1 MTIQLHPEAAKRF
14 DELGEQLL
22 IKVAP
27 EPPVLKIE
35 GRFRPEIH
43 PVMHIPQQDIIGD
56 VGVTQSIVDG
66 TGEEVGR
73 FFRNTVPRI
82 GLIGDGF
89 RALGDLS
96 ERFQRHGDLRE
107 VATFEFI
114 RDVVFE
120 WVEFTNKHQPV
131 GALSAYVSKRIND
144 EIKEFEIWV
153 PLFQTYLESTIPMGP
168 VILRKITREMMDE
181 AEAKVKVPNAETAA
195 AVRLAFA
202 RDRSAVQGCAAVVV
216 RIRAEQNKAIDTSR
230 QHAEVAAALLRFLS
244 PANWTPKLRSHCVP
258 LGSEN
263 VRRCAELFIENDSIK
278 TYSRG
283 VLDSTQ
289 PWVLSNS
296 YLAQFPKLLD
306 RLSALWRENKRSP
319 FQQDLYDVLLV
330 YSRNSL
336 AIEPADKLIYILV
349 ALESILLRNESE
361 PIGQNVSE
369 RLAFL
374 CANSLAARRATVA
387 NAKEVYRLR
396 SAFVHHGQS
405 IKDVE
410 ALSTFALNAWTC
422 FYNLIMT
429 SEHYQTKDDLIVA
442 IENRKLS

>member
-14 DELGEQLL
+14 DELGKQLL
-22 IKVAP
+22 VKVVP
-27 EPPVLKIE
+27 EPPLSRIQE
-35 GRFRPEIH
+35 TFRPDIH
-43 PVMHIPQQDIIGD
+43 PVMHIPQHDIIGG
-56 VGVTQSIVDG
+56 VGVTQSMIDG

-73 FFRNTVPRI
+73 FFRNTIPKI

-89 RALGDLS
+89 RALKDLS
-96 ERFQRHGDLRE
+96 ERFQTHGDLRD
-107 VATFEFI
+107 VASFGFI
-114 RDVVFE
+114 RDAAFD
-120 WVEFTNKHQPV
+120 WIEFTHKGQPV
-131 GALSAYVSKRIND
+131 GTLSEYISKRVNG
-144 EIKEFEIWV
+144 ELKEFEIWV

-168 VILRKITREMMDE
+168 VTLRTITREMLDE
-181 AEAKVKVPNAETAA
+181 AEAKVPLPNAETAA

-202 RDRSAVQGCAAVVV
+202 RDRSAVQGCAGVVL
-216 RIRAEQNKAIDTSR
+216 RIRAEQNKAMETAR
-230 QHAEVAAALLRFLS
+230 QQAEVAAALLRFLS
-244 PANWTPKLRSHCVP
+244 PANWTPKLRSYCVP

-263 VRRCAELFIENDSIK
+263 VRRRAELFVENDSIN

-283 VLDSTQ
+283 VLDSAQ
-289 PWVLSNS
+289 PLVLSNA
-296 YLAQFPKLLD
+296 YLAQFPRLLD
-306 RLSALWRENKRSP
+306 RLSALWRESERLP

-330 YSRNSL
+330 YSRNSI
-336 AIEPADKLIYILV
+336 AVEPADKLIYILV

-369 RLAFL
+369 RMAFL
-374 CANSLAARRATVA
+374 SGDSLATRKAILA

-410 ALSTFALNAWTC
+410 ALSTFMLNAWTC

-429 SEHYQTKDDLIVA
+429 ADRYQTKDNLILA
-442 IENRKLS
+442 IENRKMS

>member
-1 MTIQLHPEAAKRF
+1 MTIQLHPGAAKRF
-14 DELGEQLL
+14 DELGKQLL
-22 IKVAP
+22 IKITP
-27 EPPVLKIE
+27 EPRLSKLQE
-35 GRFRPEIH
+35 TFRPDIH
-43 PVMHIPQQDIIGD
+43 PVMHIPEQDIIGD
-56 VGVTQSIVDG
+56 IGVRQSIVDG

-73 FFRNTVPRI
+73 FFGNTIPKI

-89 RALGDLS
+89 RALKDLA
-96 ERFQRHGDLRE
+96 ERFQRHGDLGA
-107 VATFEFI
+107 VASFEFI
-114 RDVVFE
+114 RDAVFE
-120 WVEFTNKHQPV
+120 WVDSSHRCQPL
-131 GALSAYVSKRIND
+131 GTLSEYILKRANE
-144 EIKEFEIWV
+144 EIRDFEIWV

-168 VILRKITREMMDE
+168 VMLCAITRMMMDE
-181 AEAKVKVPNAETAA
+181 VEAKISIPDAETAA

-202 RDRSAVQGCAAVVV
+202 RDRSAIQGCAGVVV
-216 RIRAEQNKAIDTSR
+216 KIRAEQKRAVDTAR
-230 QHAEVAAALLRFLS
+230 QQAEVAAGLLRFFS
-244 PANWTPKLRSHCVP
+244 PANWTPKLRSYCVP
-258 LGSEN
+258 LGTEN
-263 VRRCAELFIENDSIK
+263 VRRSAELFLENDSIK

-296 YLAQFPKLLD
+296 YLAQFRMVLD
-306 RLSALWRENKRSP
+306 RVSALWRESKRSP
-319 FQQDLYDVLLV
+319 FQQDLYDILLV

-336 AIEPADKLIYILV
+336 AVQPADKLIYILV

-369 RLAFL
+369 RMAFL
-374 CANSLAARRATVA
+374 CGNSLAARKAIVA

-410 ALSTFALNAWTC
+410 ALSTFMLNAWTC

-429 SEHYQTKDDLIVA
+429 SEHYQTKDDLILA
-442 IENRKLS
+442 IENRKMS